1 MSDHDVSRLRH
12 LIELLESE
20 LHEQQRRQQDTISAL
35 DRARAE
41 LQALD
46 GSVVFFDG
54 EELPRGRHE

>member
-20 LHEQQRRQQDTISAL
+20 LHESQRRQALIVAL

-54 EELPRGRHE
+54 EELPCGRNE

>member
-20 LHEQQRRQQDTISAL
+20 LHESQRRQQALIVAL

-46 GSVVFFDG
+46 GGVTTFFDG
-54 EELPRGRHE
+54 ELLRGG

>member
-12 LIELLESE
+12 LIELLEDE
-20 LHEQQRRQQDTISAL
+20 LHQAQRRQQTPIVAL
-35 DRARAE
+35 DRARSE